1 MAGGKSIWVEA
12 EENETGPTTVAKGG
26 HKSASAIKV
35 NGKQAQLIG
44 KVLPKIAK
52 KRGTF

>member
-12 EENETGPTTVAKGG
+12 EEDVTGPTTISKGG
-26 HKSASAIKV
+26 HKSPTAIKV
-35 NGKQAQLIG
+35 NGKQAQLVG
-44 KVLPKIAK
+44 QMLPKIAK